1 MFARSRSSASLKD
14 RVQLVPEQLKNRSTA
29 GTLLVRERPSR
40 PRSQP
45 FQKCGS
51 RKFHRVVWFAA
62 HGERNGFERMKV
74 LVTGSSGLIGSQGV
88 EHFEPEAH
96 EDVAED
102 NNMSPVFLGS
112 RRDPLSTHGSLQRLH

>member
-74 LVTGSSGLIGSQGV
+74 LVTGSSGLIGS
-88 EHFEPEAH
+88 EALAHFARH
-96 EDVAED
+96 
-102 NNMSPVFLGS
+102 GHT
-112 RRDPLSTHGSLQRLH
+112 PLSLDHN